1 MGNQLKNL
9 IDNLLKDGPQADKR
23 NLDIADYFSVIN
35 ISNDEIIAG
44 IEEHG
49 TLPLVSLDK
58 MVNELP
64 NEKD

>member
-9 IDNLLKDGPQADKR
+9 IDNLLKDGPQADKWR
-23 NLDIADYFSVIN
+23 LDIADYFSVIN
-35 ISNDEIIAG
+35 VCDNEIIAG

-64 NEKD
+64 NESD